1 MATPIVT
8 ARILRRLL
16 SGGVHA
22 RAERLIARMHPADIG
37 PLIASLTHDEI
48 RVVIDMLFRQR
59 RAASMLRELPPELL
73 PQVFDAV
80 TDQRLSGVIA
90 RLEIDD
96 LVELVD
102 ALPEERREGIIAL
115 LPGDKRDELRKAELY
130 RPGTAGHVMTTS
142 YVGLD
147 EKMTAQE
154 AIDSVRGAASETEAI
169 LYLYVVD
176 VDRQLLGVVPIR
188 RLVSTPPDT
197 LVSEIMI
204 HEPISTDVEAD
215 QEEVAQLV
223 ARYDL
228 LAIPVTDVDG
238 TMAGVI
244 TVDDVIDVITEE
256 ATEDMYHLAGLSE
269 EDRVFSSARVSF
281 QKRLPWMMVNLFTI
295 SCAAAVVG
303 MFEQTLERVVALA
316 AFLPVVAGM
325 GGNSGIQSLTIV
337 TRAIAL
343 GELEFST
350 GLRAMAKEFGVSLA
364 IGAVTG
370 VFAGLL
376 AWGWQGNPFLG
387 VVLFIALVATM
398 GIAGFLGAGVPLL
411 LKALRLDPALGS
423 GVIVTTVT
431 DAFGFLTFLGLAT
444 LMLDRLA

>member
-16 SGGVHA
+16 SGGVHG
-22 RAERLIARMHPADIG
+22 RAERLIARTHPADLG
-37 PLIASLTHDEI
+37 PLIASLTNDEI
-48 RVVIDMLFRQR
+48 RVVMDMLFRQR
-59 RAASMLRELPPELL
+59 RAASTLRELPPELL
-73 PQVFDAV
+73 PQIFDAV
-80 TDQRLSGVIA
+80 TDQRLAGVMA

-102 ALPEERREGIIAL
+102 WLPEERRDGVIEL
-115 LPGDKRDELRKAELY
+115 LPDDKREELRKAELY

-142 YVGLD
+142 FVGLD

-154 AIDSVRGAASETEAI
+154 AIDSVRGAAGETEAI

-176 VDRQLLGVVPIR
+176 VDRRLLGVVPIR

-204 HEPISTDVEAD
+204 REPVSTDVEAD

-244 TVDDVIDVITEE
+244 TVDDIIDVITEE

-269 EDRVFSSARVSF
+269 ADRVFSSARVSF
-281 QKRLPWMMVNLFTI
+281 RKRLPWMMLNLLTI
-295 SCAAAVVG
+295 SCAALLIG
-303 MFEQTLERVVALA
+303 LFERTLESVVTLA

-364 IGAVTG
+364 IGACTG
-370 VFAGLL
+370 LLAGLL
-376 AWGWQGNPFLG
+376 AWTWQGNPFLG
-387 VVLFIALVATM
+387 LVLFLALVATM
-398 GIAGFLGAGVPLL
+398 GVAGLLGAGVPLL
-411 LKALRLDPALGS
+411 LKALKLDPALGS

-431 DAFGFLTFLGLAT
+431 DAFGFLTFLGIAT

>member
-16 SGGVHA
+16 SGGLHA
-22 RAERLIARMHPADIG
+22 RAERLIARMHPADLG
-37 PLIASLTHDEI
+37 PLIASLTNDEI

-59 RAASMLRELPPELL
+59 RAASTLAELPPELL
-73 PQVFDAV
+73 PQIFDAV
-80 TDQRLSGVIA
+80 TDQRLAGVIA

-96 LVELVD
+96 MVELVD
-102 ALPEERREGIIAL
+102 AVPEDRREGIVAL
-115 LPGDKRDELRKAELY
+115 LPDDKREELRKAELY
-130 RPGTAGHVMTTS
+130 PTGTAGHVMTTNF
-142 YVGLD
+142 VGLD

-154 AIDSVRGAASETEAI
+154 AIDSVRGAAGETEAI

-176 VDRQLLGVVPIR
+176 VERHLQGVVPIR
-188 RLVSTPPDT
+188 RLVSAPPDT
-197 LVSEIMI
+197 PVSEIMI
-204 HEPISTDVEAD
+204 REPVSTDVEAD

-238 TMAGVI
+238 TMVGVI

-256 ATEDMYHLAGLSE
+256 ATEDIYHLAGLSE
-269 EDRVFSSARVSF
+269 EDRVFTSAGVSF
-281 QKRLPWMMVNLFTI
+281 RARAPWMLLNLFAI

-303 MFEQTLERVVALA
+303 LFERTLESVVALA

-350 GLRAMAKEFGVSLA
+350 GFRAMAKEFGVSLA

-370 VFAGLL
+370 LFAGTV
-376 AWGWQGNPFLG
+376 AWLWQGNPYLG
-387 VVLFIALVATM
+387 AVLFVALVATM
-398 GIAGFLGAGVPLL
+398 GIAGLLGAGVPLL

-431 DAFGFLTFLGLAT
+431 DAFGFLTFLGIAT
-444 LMLDRLA
+444 LLLDRLV

>member
-1 MATPIVT
+1 
-8 ARILRRLL
+8 
-16 SGGVHA
+16 
-22 RAERLIARMHPADIG
+22 MHPADLG
-37 PLIASLTHDEI
+37 PLIASLTNDEI
-48 RVVIDMLFRQR
+48 RIVIDMLFRQR
-59 RAASMLRELPPELL
+59 RAASTLRELPQELL
-73 PQVFDAV
+73 PQIFDAV
-80 TDQRLSGVIA
+80 TDQRLSGVMA
-90 RLEIDD
+90 RLEVDD

-102 ALPEERREGIIAL
+102 ALPEDRREGVIEL
-115 LPGDKRDELRKAELY
+115 LPDDKREELRKAELY
-130 RPGTAGHVMTTS
+130 RLGTAGHVMTTS
-142 YVGLD
+142 FVALD

-154 AIDSVRGAASETEAI
+154 AIDSVRGAAGETEAI

-176 VDRQLLGVVPIR
+176 VDRRLLGVVPIR

-204 HEPISTDVEAD
+204 REPVSTDVEAD
-215 QEEVAQLV
+215 QEDVAQLV

-244 TVDDVIDVITEE
+244 TVDDIIDVITEE
-256 ATEDMYHLAGLSE
+256 ATEDIYHLAGLSE

-281 QKRLPWMMVNLFTI
+281 RKRLPWMLLNLVTI

-303 MFEQTLERVVALA
+303 LFESTLESVVALA

-325 GGNSGIQSLTIV
+325 GGNSGIQSLTVV

-343 GELEFST
+343 GEIEFST
-350 GLRAMAKEFGVSLA
+350 GLRAMAKEFAVSLA
-364 IGAVTG
+364 IGACTG

-376 AWGWQGNPFLG
+376 AWAWQGNPFLG
-387 VVLFIALVATM
+387 LVLFTALVATM
-398 GIAGFLGAGVPLL
+398 GIAGLLGAGVPLL
-411 LKALRLDPALGS
+411 LKALKLDPALGS

-431 DAFGFLTFLGLAT
+431 DAFGFLTFLGIAT
-444 LMLDRLA
+444 LMLDRLI